1 LLGALLRGGD
11 RRILLPIP
19 GHQFRPLEKLSQQ
32 AIAYCP
38 EISPELAQ
46 EVDEAL
52 SEAGLHG
59 FSVVLSLEL
68 AVFCNVNREKDY
80 RW

>member
-1 LLGALLRGGD
+1 MTEINRYEG
-11 RRILLPIP
+11 
-19 GHQFRPLEKLSQQ
+19 LSQQ
-32 AIAYCP
+32 AIAHCP

-80 RW
+80 LALGGFNPTSISRTNR